1 MKNFVHKKDNDST
14 SAGVVTAAEY
24 NSFLG
29 ELKSAVSD
37 YFSLSDTDSTQLR
50 KALYMSARSNFYHDT
65 GTVNNVVLRTTGER
79 QAQTVHSDGMVVM
92 FQALHANTGPMT
104 VKLEGMAAYP
114 AKWKGLDIPPGG
126 MEAGGKYIVVFR
138 EAGGGEW
145 DIDELTTGGKYKPNG
160 VVSGDIA
167 AHGVPTA
174 TVIAM
179 PTDISNAAV
188 NTTLD
193 NNYLFCN
200 GASVAVSDF
209 PKLFVAIGATF
220 GASGTGA
227 GRKFNLPDYRG
238 VFLRG
243 NDHGRGLDGDKGRHY
258 NTLQLS
264 ANLVHLHNR
273 TFDGY
278 KTISTQPD
286 GDGHVDYHSSIAHPR
301 DLDYHS
307 QVTGASGGSESRPV
321 NMTVKYLI
329 KYT

>member
-14 SAGVVTAAEY
+14 SAGVVTADEY

-37 YFSLSDTDSTQLR
+37 YFSLSGTDSTQLR
-50 KALYMSARSNFYHDT
+50 KALYMSARSNFYYDT
-65 GTVNNVVLRTTGER
+65 GTVNNVVLRVTGER
-79 QAQTVHSDGMVVM
+79 QTQGVHSDGMVVM

-114 AKWKGLDIPPGG
+114 AKWKGHDIPPGG

-160 VVSGDIA
+160 VVSDDIA

-188 NTTLD
+188 NTALD
-193 NNYLFCN
+193 SNYLFCN
-200 GASVAVSDF
+200 GASVATSDF
-209 PKLFVAIGATF
+209 PKLFAAIGAIF
-220 GASGTGA
+220 GGSSDG
-227 GRKFNLPDYRG
+227 KNFNVPDYRG

-264 ANLVHLHNR
+264 ANLAHQHDR
-273 TFDGY
+273 TDDGY
-278 KTISTQPD
+278 RTISTQPD

-307 QVTGASGGSESRPV
+307 QKTGWTGDSESRPV